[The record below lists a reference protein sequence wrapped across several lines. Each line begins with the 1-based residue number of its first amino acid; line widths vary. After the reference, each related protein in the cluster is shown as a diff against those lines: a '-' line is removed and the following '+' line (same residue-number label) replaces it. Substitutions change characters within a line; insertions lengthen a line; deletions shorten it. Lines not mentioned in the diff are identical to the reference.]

1 MRYSFGSNRLFSVS
15 LASPILLAC
24 LLGTGCVADQQ
35 EGGADQSSEMRDL
48 TREAPTAAAL
58 IEDTAYML
66 RNFRSKPEMS
76 TLGFASVDLS
86 DTRQFNYVIRRLV
99 KTGNTPENSPRLF
112 SALDR
117 IRKDSV
123 ALQAQSGDGLG
134 TARSALQS
142 LQCGQFLDPKLAVGA
157 GNTNDD
163 AKALVTCFGG
173 TDYVYTD
180 LTAYETDDAETYYTE
195 VASDYGEEYA
205 GVDAPAGIDFKDVGT
220 VTDTLNDVGKS
231 HLLES
236 LAIATDADGNS
247 SVTFAMFKTL
257 AASAP
262 AAITFTH
269 PVENAGGPPIRNCIK
284 RASFVGNGDCD
295 YAGVDAAGL
304 PSGAPVGIA
313 KMVQVNGVWR
323 ADSAPANQWF
333 PWPNFSQAN
342 LYLPLAGTFDA
353 GSRNG
358 ACSITSFDAT
368 NTTTIMTL
376 KDTGGWC
383 VASGGASS
391 DILNNIRS
399 KTGAQTASYNVLGN
413 FGGDCLQNLQTVDVQ
428 VKIQAA
434 ATCGGVSYPRVAV
447 VSPRQIGPVDYRN
460 SCFAEGTGILRADGR
475 YVSVESLSIGDKV
488 LADGRG
494 LALSVVT
501 VSRGGDNHPLV
512 HLYDDKGH
520 DLLLT
525 EKHPVVTT
533 AGILPAEK
541 VAVGAEVQT
550 ENGIAVI
557 TAADRVPYKGNV
569 YNLALGT
576 AEELSTMPASN
587 RTMFAGGI
595 RVGDN
600 EMQHEMEV
608 ASLKQTR
615 EVSAAWSAD
624 LANDQARSGKVY
636 LAK

>member
-1 MRYSFGSNRLFSVS
+1 MRYSFGSNRTSSVS

-35 EGGADQSSEMRDL
+35 DSGAEQSSEMRIL
-48 TREAPTAAAL
+48 TREAPTAADL
-58 IEDTAYML
+58 REDTAYMI
-66 RNFRSKPEMS
+66 RTFRPRPEMS
-76 TLGFASVDLS
+76 RLGFASVDLS

-112 SALDR
+112 SSLDR
-117 IRKDSV
+117 IRKEAV
-123 ALQAQSGDGLG
+123 ALRAQGGDGLG
-134 TARSALQS
+134 TAQSALQS
-142 LQCGQFLDPKLAVGA
+142 LQCGQFIDPIMDIA
-157 GNTNDD
+157 GGYTNND

-173 TDYVYTD
+173 TDYVYAD

-195 VASDYGEEYA
+195 IASDYGEEYA
-205 GVDAPAGIDFKDVGT
+205 GVNAPAGIDFNDVGT
-220 VTDTLNDVGKS
+220 ITAMQNDVGKS

-247 SVTFAMFKTL
+247 SVTFALRKS
-257 AASAP
+257 AAESTP
-262 AAITFTH
+262 ASIALTH
-269 PVENAGGPPIRNCIK
+269 PVEGSGGLPIRNCIK
-284 RASFVGNGDCD
+284 RGTFAGNGDCD
-295 YAGVDAAGL
+295 YAGVDGAGL

-313 KMVQVNGVWR
+313 KMAQIGGVWR
-323 ADSAPANQWF
+323 ADPAPANQWF
-333 PWPNFSQAN
+333 PWPGFSAAK
-342 LYLPLAGTFDA
+342 LYLPLAGTFNA
-353 GSRNG
+353 GSLNG
-358 ACSITSFDAT
+358 ACSITGFNAAG
-368 NTTTIMTL
+368 TTTVMTL
-376 KDTGGWC
+376 KETGGWC
-383 VASGGASS
+383 VTSGNASS
-391 DILNNIRS
+391 DIYDNIRT

-413 FGGDCLQNLQTVDVQ
+413 FGGDCLQNLQAVGVQ
-428 VKIQAA
+428 VTIQAN
-434 ATCGGVSYPRVAV
+434 ATCNGASRARVAAL
-447 VSPRQIGPVDYRN
+447 SPRTIGPIDYRN

-475 YVSVESLSIGDKV
+475 YVSVESLSVGDKV

-501 VSRGGDNHPLV
+501 VSRGGDDHPLV

-533 AGILPAEK
+533 AGILPADK

-550 ENGIAVI
+550 EDGPAVI
-557 TAADRVPYKGNV
+557 TAVDRVPYKGNV

-576 AEELSTMPASN
+576 AEELSTIPASN

-600 EMQHEMEV
+600 EMQHEMEI

-636 LAK
+636 LAN

>member
-1 MRYSFGSNRLFSVS
+1 MRYSFGSTRLLSITLS
-15 LASPILLAC
+15 SPVLLAC
-24 LLGTGCVADQQ
+24 LLGTGCVADRQ
-35 EGGADQSSEMRDL
+35 EDGDDTSSEIRAL

-58 IEDTAYML
+58 REDTAYMV
-66 RNFRSKPEMS
+66 RNFKSKPEMS
-76 TLGFASVDLS
+76 ALGFASVDLS
-86 DTRQFNYVIRRLV
+86 DDKQFNYVIRRLA
-99 KTGNTPENSPRLF
+99 KTGNTLENSPRLF
-112 SALDR
+112 GALGK
-117 IRKDSV
+117 IRKSAV
-123 ALQAQSGDGLG
+123 ALRAEGSEGLG

-142 LQCGQFLDPKLAVGA
+142 LQCGQFLDPKLALGA

-180 LTAYETDDAETYYTE
+180 LTAYETDDAQSYYTE
-195 VASDYGEEYA
+195 IASDYGEEYA

-220 VTDTLNDVGKS
+220 ITATQNDVGKY

-236 LAIATDADGNS
+236 LAIATDAAGNS
-247 SVTFAMFKTL
+247 SVTFAMFDIL

-262 AAITFTH
+262 AGITFTH
-269 PVENAGGPPIRNCIK
+269 PVENVGGPPIRNCIK
-284 RASFVGNGDCD
+284 RGTFAGNGDCD
-295 YAGVDAAGL
+295 YAGVDTAGL

-313 KMVQVNGVWR
+313 KMVLVGGVWR
-323 ADSAPANQWF
+323 ADPTPANQWF
-333 PWPNFSQAN
+333 PWPGFSQAN

-353 GSRNG
+353 GARNG
-358 ACSITSFDAT
+358 SCTINSFDGPG
-368 NTTTIMTL
+368 TTTIMTL
-376 KDTGGWC
+376 KETGGWC
-383 VASGGASS
+383 VAAGGASS
-391 DILNNIRS
+391 DVFNNIRGR
-399 KTGAQTASYNVLGN
+399 TGAQTASYNVLGN

-428 VKIQAA
+428 VNIKAN
-434 ATCGGVSYPRVAV
+434 ATCGGTPYTRIGV
-447 VSPRQIGPVDYRN
+447 VSPRAIGPIDYRN

-475 YVSVESLSIGDKV
+475 YVSVESLGIGDKV

-501 VSRGGDNHPLV
+501 VSRGGDNHPLI

-533 AGILPAEK
+533 AGIFPADK
-541 VAVGAEVQT
+541 VAVGDEVQT
-550 ENGIAVI
+550 ESGVAVI
-557 TAADRVPYKGNV
+557 TATDRVPYKGNV

-576 AEELSTMPASN
+576 TEELAAMPASN

-600 EMQHEMEV
+600 EMQHEMEM

-615 EVSAAWSAD
+615 EVSAAWSSD
-624 LANDQARSGKVY
+624 LANDRARNGKVY
-636 LAK
+636 VAK